1 MCPRSAVQ
9 PVDGHMNVIRATP
22 RINRPQLKLRQ
33 LALVVHLDE
42 LGTLTGAA
50 AATGLTQSGACKLL
64 QQVEST
70 LDVKLFER
78 KARKMTPTCY
88 GEILLRHAR
97 MGLSGLDLARAEIS
111 ALKSGLTGKVT
122 VGTIV
127 SPGTNIVPLA
137 IARVKQ
143 QYPGLLLGIEIDTNT
158 QLVQRLLQ
166 GHLDIVVGRMLQSR
180 GADHLVY
187 EPLTTD
193 EPHVIIA
200 SAEHPLAKRR
210 DVDLEDLA
218 DQHWILPP
226 EGDLVRERLF
236 SLFIQ
241 RGLAPPINIVETLSL
256 PVMTSLLQQGDY
268 VAALPEQAVESCR
281 KAGILEVILWN
292 LPLAIGGF
300 GLVTRRHDEPLPA
313 AQRLFNTLREV
324 GKELN
329 PRAIRASDH
338 ARIKHV

>member
-1 MCPRSAVQ
+1 
-9 PVDGHMNVIRATP
+9 MNAIRATQ

-241 RGLAPPINIVETLSL
+241 RGLAPPTNIVETLSL

>member
-1 MCPRSAVQ
+1 
-9 PVDGHMNVIRATP
+9 MNVIRATH

-70 LDVKLFER
+70 LDIKLFER

-97 MGLSGLDLARAEIS
+97 MGLSGLDLARAQIS

-122 VGTIV
+122 VGTV
-127 SPGTNIVPLA
+127 LSPGTNIVPLA

-166 GHLDIVVGRMLQSR
+166 GHLDIVVGRMLETR
-180 GADHLVY
+180 RADELVY
-187 EPLTTD
+187 EPLTAD
-193 EPHVIIA
+193 EPHAIIA

-210 DVDLEDLA
+210 GVDLQDLV

-226 EGDLVRERLF
+226 QGDLVRERLF
-236 SLFIQ
+236 SLFNQ
-241 RGLAPPINIVETLSL
+241 RGLAPPTNIVETLSL
-256 PVMTSLLQQGDY
+256 PVMTSLLQQSDY

-300 GLVTRRHDEPLPA
+300 GLVTRRHGKLSPG
-313 AQRLFNTLREV
+313 AQRLLNTLREV
-324 GKELN
+324 GNELN
-329 PRAIRASDH
+329 PRENRAAARRRMNYVSRASPRQ
-338 ARIKHV
+338 A